1 MRLRR
6 AGVVVA
12 PAKVFSLDPA
22 SAPNAVRIATG
33 AVPSREDVT
42 IALQRVRGLLAQN
55 PSLLSV
61 ID

>member
-1 MRLRR
+1 M
-6 AGVVVA
+6 VVA

-42 IALQRVRGLLAQN
+42 TALQRVRGLLAQN